1 MVGTWINPRK
11 RDTTNRF
18 VNPFTSILL
27 GLQAKRLVARTMVPG
42 IPIMKSATRLRGLYE
57 GRDEIVNV
65 DYP

>member
-1 MVGTWINPRK
+1 MVGTRINPRK

-18 VNPFTSILL
+18 VNPLTSIPP

-57 GRDEIVNV
+57 ERDEIVNV
-65 DYP
+65 DHP